1 MKLQW
6 SIQSSHTQITRSQ
19 VTYLTSRNEHIWLL
33 TKVFTLIE
41 NFSFGFL
48 FHTFLSI
55 QLNFWAMMPWNF
67 LYFFE
72 EKAFGFG
79 IIYFEYILFH
89 IFIVKLVFEAMPFQL
104 FLFLEIDAWRTFWHK
119 NKCEVIYRSKSTHV
133 SRSNKTTG

>member
-1 MKLQW
+1 
-6 SIQSSHTQITRSQ
+6 
-19 VTYLTSRNEHIWLL
+19 
-33 TKVFTLIE
+33 
-41 NFSFGFL
+41 
-48 FHTFLSI
+48 
-55 QLNFWAMMPWNF
+55 MMPWNF

-104 FLFLEIDAWRTFWHK
+104 FLFLEIDAWRAFWHK

-133 SRSNKTTG
+133 SRSNKITG